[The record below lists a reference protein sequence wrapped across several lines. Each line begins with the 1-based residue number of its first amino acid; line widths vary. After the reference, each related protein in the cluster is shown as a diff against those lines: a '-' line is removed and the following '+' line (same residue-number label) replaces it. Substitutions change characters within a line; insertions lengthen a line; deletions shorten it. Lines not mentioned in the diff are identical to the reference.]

1 MHDLYI
7 YPDFFV
13 APITGEKEASIPF
26 RLLLLLCFRGGY
38 RALSFSGK
46 SFHLDAFN
54 HVGNAAAEA
63 LNRTKNKIDYAITR
77 NVLGASI
84 APNKCATTRTL
95 YMAFLPNCKE
105 GVSLLHHQNCILCI
119 YGASFHPMSA
129 FVSHHPIQF
138 NQEFIQNMV
147 FILNVLKIV
156 PRCCCVLCCEL
167 LVMESI
173 RSNLQYSNQS
183 SCFSN
188 G

>member
-26 RLLLLLCFRGGY
+26 RLLLCFRGGY

-77 NVLGASI
+77 NVLGASRAPSVRRRELFIRLFYQI
-84 APNKCATTRTL
+84 AKKGLVYCIIKIASCAFTEQAFTLCLLSYLTTLFNLIKSSSKTW
-95 YMAFLPNCKE
+95 
-105 GVSLLHHQNCILCI
+105 SL
-119 YGASFHPMSA
+119 F
-129 FVSHHPIQF
+129 
-138 NQEFIQNMV
+138 
-147 FILNVLKIV
+147 
-156 PRCCCVLCCEL
+156 
-167 LVMESI
+167 
-173 RSNLQYSNQS
+173 
-183 SCFSN
+183 
-188 G
+188 